1 MYFKGLDLNLL
12 VVLDALLQEKNATR
26 TGERLGLSQSAV
38 SGVLARLREYFND
51 DLLVQVGRHFVLTPL
66 AESLVQPVRS
76 LLQQVEVAIATK
88 AQFDPATSTRQFTI
102 MSSDYAMTVL
112 LTKAL
117 VRIRDEAPGITIV
130 LRQTTNSWQEELQ
143 RGAIDFVM
151 IPEAFTLDSLPQTL
165 LFQDDFTCVVWEQN
179 TLVGDTLSVAQYQQL
194 GHIGMAFGPTL
205 NPSIEQHLLQQ
216 SGIQRH
222 VQVIAPTFSL
232 LPLLVVGTN
241 QVATMHTRLAQLA
254 ATYLPLRLLPPP
266 IALPRMNEMLQW
278 PAHHT
283 EEPGSQWLRN
293 ILQVVAANL

>member
-12 VVLDALLQEKNATR
+12 VVLNALLEEKNATR
-26 TGERLGLSQSAV
+26 TGERLGLSQSSV

-76 LLQQVEVAIATK
+76 LLQQVEVTIATK

-117 VRIRDEAPGITIV
+117 LRIRAEAPGITIV
-130 LRQTTNSWQEELQ
+130 LRQTTNTWPEDLQ

-151 IPEAFTLDSLPQTL
+151 IPETFTLDSLPQAR
-165 LFQDDFTCVVWEQN
+165 LFQDDFTCVVWEKN
-179 TLVGDTLSVAQYQQL
+179 TLVGDTLSVAQFQEL
-194 GHIGMAFGPTL
+194 GHIGMAFGPAL
-205 NPSIEQHLLQQ
+205 NPSIEQRLLEQ
-216 SGIQRH
+216 SGVQRH
-222 VQVIAPTFSL
+222 VQVIVPTFSL
-232 LPLLVVGTN
+232 LPVLVVGTN
-241 QVATMHTRLAQLA
+241 QVATMHTRLAKLA

-266 IALPRMNEMLQW
+266 IPLPTMNEMLQW
-278 PAHHT
+278 PAHHA
-283 EEPGSQWLRN
+283 EEPGNRWLRN
-293 ILQVVAANL
+293 ILQEVAASL

>member
-51 DLLVQVGRHFVLTPL
+51 ELLVQVGRHFVLTPL
-66 AESLVQPVRS
+66 AESLVPPVRT
-76 LLQQVEVAIATK
+76 LLQHVEVAIATK
-88 AQFDPATSTRQFTI
+88 AQFDPATSTRQFTL
-102 MSSDYAMTVL
+102 MCSDYAMTVL

-117 VRIRDEAPGITIV
+117 LRIRDEAPGVTII

-143 RGAIDFVM
+143 RGALDFVL
-151 IPEAFTLDSLPQTL
+151 IPAAFTLDSLPQTL
-165 LFQDDFTCVVWEQN
+165 LFQDDFTCVVWEKN
-179 TLVGDTLSVAQYQQL
+179 TLVGDTLSLAQYREL
-194 GHIGMAFGPTL
+194 KHIGMAFGPLL
-205 NPSIEQHLLQQ
+205 NPSIEQHLLEQ

-241 QVATMHTRLAQLA
+241 QVATMHTRLARLA
-254 ATYLPLRLLPPP
+254 ASYLPLRLLPPP
-266 IALPRMNEMLQW
+266 MPLPPMNEMLQW
-278 PAHHT
+278 PAPHT
-283 EEPGSQWLRN
+283 AEPGSQWLRN
-293 ILQVVAANL
+293 ILQEVAASL

>member
-51 DLLVQVGRHFVLTPL
+51 ELLVQVGRHFVLTPL
-66 AESLVQPVRS
+66 AASLVQPVQS
-76 LLQQVEVAIATK
+76 LLQQVEVTIAIK

-102 MSSDYAMTVL
+102 MGSDYAMTVL

-117 VRIRDEAPGITIV
+117 LRIRDEAPGITIIMQ
-130 LRQTTNSWQEELQ
+130 QTTNNWQEDLP

-151 IPEAFTLDSLPQTL
+151 IPEAFTLDNLPQTL

-179 TLVGDTLSVAQYQQL
+179 TLVGDTLTVAQYQEL
-194 GHIGMAFGPTL
+194 KHIGMAFGPTL
-205 NPSIEQHLLQQ
+205 NPSIEQHLLEQ
-216 SGIQRH
+216 SGIHRH
-222 VQVIAPTFSL
+222 VQVVAPTFSL

-241 QVATMHTRLAQLA
+241 QVATMHTRLAKLA
-254 ATYLPLRLLPPP
+254 AAYLPLRLLPPP
-266 IALPRMNEMLQW
+266 IPLLPMKEMLQW

-283 EEPGSQWLRN
+283 EEPGSQWLRI
-293 ILQVVAANL
+293 ILQEVAASL

>member
-66 AESLVQPVRS
+66 AESLGQPVRA
-76 LLQQVEVAIATK
+76 LLQQVEVTIATK
-88 AQFDPATSTRQFTI
+88 AQFDPATSTRQFTV
-102 MSSDYAMTVL
+102 MCSDYAMTVL
-112 LTKAL
+112 WTQVLT
-117 VRIRDEAPGITIV
+117 RIRAEAPGLTIV
-130 LRQTTNSWQEELQ
+130 LRQTTNHWQEELQ

-151 IPEAFTLDSLPQTL
+151 IPEAFTLDSLPQAL

-179 TLVGDTLSVAQYQQL
+179 RLVGDTLSVAQYQEL
-194 GHIGMAFGPTL
+194 GHISMAFGPTL
-205 NPSIEQHLLQQ
+205 NPSIEEILLQR
-216 SGIQRH
+216 SSIQRH

-232 LPLLVVGTN
+232 LPVLVVGTN
-241 QVATMHTRLAQLA
+241 QVATMHTRLAKLA
-254 ATYLPLRLLPPP
+254 ASYLPLRLLPPP
-266 IALPRMNEMLQW
+266 IDLPTMNEMMQW

-283 EEPGSQWLRN
+283 NEPGNCWLRS
-293 ILQVVAANL
+293 LVQETAARL

>member
-51 DLLVQVGRHFVLTPL
+51 ELLVQVGRNFVLTPL
-66 AESLVQPVRS
+66 AESLVQPVRA
-76 LLQQVEVAIATK
+76 LLQQVEVTIATK
-88 AQFDPATSTRQFTI
+88 AVFDPATSTRQFTL

-112 LTKAL
+112 LAKAL
-117 VRIRDEAPGITIV
+117 VRIRAEAPDITIV
-130 LRQTTNSWQEELQ
+130 LRQTTNSWPEELQ

-151 IPEAFTLDSLPQTL
+151 IPEAFILDSLPRTV
-165 LFQDDFTCVVWEQN
+165 LFQDDFTCVIWDKN
-179 TLVGDTLSVAQYQQL
+179 TLVGDTLTVEQYQQL
-194 GHIGMAFGPTL
+194 SHIGMAFGPTL
-205 NPSIEQHLLQQ
+205 NPSIEQRLLQQ
-216 SGIQRH
+216 SGVQRQ
-222 VQVIAPTFSL
+222 VQVIVPTFSL

-241 QVATMHTRLAQLA
+241 QVATMHTRLAKLA

-266 IALPRMNEMLQW
+266 IALPPMNEMLQW

-283 EEPGSQWLRN
+283 HEPGSLWLRN
-293 ILQVVAANL
+293 ILQEVASSL